1 MQMDTYQT
9 LCATTA
15 QYPNIGK
22 NISYPI
28 IGLGEEAGELLGQLK
43 RIARDD
49 GGALT
54 NERKM
59 RIVYEL
65 GDVLWYA
72 AAIATELGMSLGEVA
87 RLNREK
93 LTDRAGRGVIKG
105 EGDHR

>member
-1 MQMDTYQT
+1 MQFDSYQ
-9 LCATTA
+9 ATSRSTA
-15 QYPNIGK
+15 QYPDVGDNIY
-22 NISYPI
+22 YPI

-54 NERKM
+54 DERRA
-59 RIVYEL
+59 RIIAEL

-72 AAIATELGMSLGEVA
+72 AAIAAELKVPLGEVA
-87 RLNREK
+87 RLNLAK
-93 LTDRAGRGVIKG
+93 LADRAERGVIKG